1 MKKYY
6 LAFVIP
12 LLINILFGET
22 ITVSGKVV
30 DKKNNPIPGVNIY
43 SGTAGVVSQADG
55 SYSINVNETS
65 IVTFSHIGFND
76 VSVLANTIVSI
87 IKMNSTMIDGKK
99 IIVKAEL
106 GTQNL
111 FNVPSSITILNNREL
126 EFKNDNH
133 FQNLIDLIP
142 NLNYAGGTSRPR
154 YFQIRGIGERSQYV
168 GEGAPNFSVGF
179 MVDGIDFSGIG
190 MTGMLFDMQQI
201 EVFKG
206 PQSSIYGPNA
216 IAGLINITSAQPTP
230 YIAGKS
236 MISIGSDN
244 QKLAGFA
251 VGGPLSSKLLFR
263 FAFQKHSQNGFRE
276 NVFKNLTN
284 TNKRN
289 EMYTRIKLNWAITP
303 IVNLHFVSFNSNLNN
318 GYDVWSVDNNKDYI
332 TYSDEQ
338 GMDSQKSY
346 SNSFKINCKDII
358 GANAFYQ
365 YTNSTNKMEHSYDGD
380 WANNNYW
387 LEFPYNFNPDST
399 YWEYSFFDKTI
410 RNRGKETHEIRIS
423 SDKTRSSS
431 WLVGYHSSRTKELD
445 DATGWLFGGD
455 ATSLSTNFNIIN
467 TAIYAQSLFRI
478 SNNLNMILNIR
489 NEDNYTTYLG
499 EGLNWD
505 WDVYDYVVIP
515 QVSEEIQHSFSG
527 GKLAMVY
534 TLNNSM
540 NVFTSISKGYKAGG
554 INQNPNLSKSSRFF
568 NPEFNTNV
576 EAGIKFISDKIVANF
591 NLFSMNR
598 NDQQVQISSQQ
609 EEGNPNSFNFYTS
622 NATTGTNKGIEF
634 DSKVKLING
643 IILRSSCGLLKTHVD
658 AYEFWTNDTTIT
670 ILGNRDQA
678 MAPLYNFSLGVTY
691 SHSSGLYADVEFT
704 GKDGYY
710 FSDSHNQKS
719 DAYQLLNLTTGYFK
733 DSWSLSI
740 WGKNILDARYATR
753 GFYFGNEPI
762 WNEELHD
769 HEYPD
774 KLYVSYGDPLNY
786 GVSLKYHF

>member
-1 MKKYY
+1 MNFKIH
-6 LAFVIP
+6 LTFSF
-12 LLINILFGET
+12 LFSSFLFAEIKG
-22 ITVSGKVV
+22 TVMDQSTDEPVK
-30 DKKNNPIPGVNIY
+30 GVNITAGEM
-43 SGTAGVVSQADG
+43 GTAT
-55 SYSINVNETS
+55 NESGEFNIDIPLGTNLG
-65 IVTFSHIGFND
+65 FSHI
-76 VSVLANTIVSI
+76 AYHSI
-87 IKMNSTMIDGKK
+87 IQSAQNGMLVEMSPAVIKSDE
-99 IIVKAEL
+99 IIVRAGLSDESLQKTTTSVTVFTSAD
-106 GTQNL
+106 
-111 FNVPSSITILNNREL
+111 IRESAA
-126 EFKNDNH
+126 DH
-133 FQNLIDLIP
+133 FQTLIDQIP
-142 NLNYAGGTSRPR
+142 NLNWAGGTSRPR

-289 EMYTRIKLNWAITP
+289 EMYTRIKLNWVITP
-303 IVNLHFVSFNSNLNN
+303 IVNLHFVSLNSNLNN

-431 WLVGYHSSRTKELD
+431 WIIGYHSSRTKELD

-505 WDVYDYVVIP
+505 VSDYVAIP

-527 GKLAMVY
+527 IKLAMVY

-554 INQNPNLSKSSRFF
+554 INQNPNLSKSNRFF

-576 EAGIKFISDKIVANF
+576 EAGMKFISNKIVANI

-598 NDQQVQISSQQ
+598 NNQQVQISSQQ

-658 AYEFWTNDTTIT
+658 AYEFWTDDTTIT

-733 DSWSLSI
+733 DAWSLSI

-774 KLYVSYGDPLNY
+774 KLYISYGDPLNY